1 MMGDKKPIM
10 HKDENLHRVVYTPES
25 QLRSPGR
32 FLLSMWQDI
41 KASRELAWRLFVRD
55 MSARYR
61 QSFLGVFWAFL
72 PPILTGMVFIIL
84 QSKNVVNFGETDVPY
99 PVFVLVGT
107 ILWQIFTE
115 SLNAPLKITIS
126 AKQMLAK
133 INFPREALI
142 AAAFYEILF
151 NLLIKSIVLAGIFIF
166 FKVQVTW
173 GLLLAPMAML
183 MLIFL
188 GMTIGLFIT
197 PFGVLYSDVSSAL
210 IIVIQLLF
218 FITPVVYPPPQSF
231 PYSLVATLN
240 PVSPILIGARD
251 LLTKGTMT
259 NIEPFLI
266 VSGLTFIALF
276 ISWIIYRLAFPIII
290 ERMNA

>member
-1 MMGDKKPIM
+1 M